1 MKNQRPDMTSFCT
14 LGIYALLLAGFLLLV
29 LFGAGTYQKTVKSQ
43 RENEDR
49 RAVLSYLSMTL
60 RNHDHQQAVSVEPG
74 PEGDVLVLTD
84 RVGDDAY
91 TTRIYQSEGMLLE
104 EFAKSGTALG
114 QGEIQSIGACSR
126 FEIERMD
133 GQDLCLRVEDGSV
146 LVHLRS
152 ESGVSQ

>member
-1 MKNQRPDMTSFCT
+1 MKNQRPDMTGFCT

-60 RNHDHQQAVSVEPG
+60 RNHDHAQAVTVEPG

-84 RVGDDAY
+84 WAGDDAY
-91 TTRIYQSEGMLLE
+91 TTRIYQSEGVLLE
-104 EFAKSGTALG
+104 EFSKSGAALG
-114 QGEIQSIGACSR
+114 QGEIQSIGWCGQ
-126 FEIERMD
+126 FEIEQTDDRN
-133 GQDLCLRVEDGSV
+133 LRLRVEDSSV
-146 LVHLRS
+146 LIHLRS
-152 ESGVSQ
+152 GSGAGQ